1 MALLRP
7 FKIIGRCF
15 GGLMVL
21 LLFLNTA
28 SAGESQEQQA
38 FSAVGGPVPLVDVT
52 PKQGALKRP
61 VKDPEKTTLYG
72 LWIGTEGQLHTSD
85 FIDQDGDL
93 IDDRWQPAPGQSE
106 QR

>member
-1 MALLRP
+1 MALLRS
-7 FKIIGRCF
+7 FTIIGRCF

-28 SAGESQEQQA
+28 SAGESQGQQA

-52 PKQGALKRP
+52 PKQDVLKRP
-61 VKDPEKTTLYG
+61 VKHPEQPPPYG
-72 LWIGTEGQLHTSD
+72 LWIGTEDQLHTGD

-93 IDDRWQPAPGQSE
+93 VDDRWQPGPGQAKLH
-106 QR
+106 